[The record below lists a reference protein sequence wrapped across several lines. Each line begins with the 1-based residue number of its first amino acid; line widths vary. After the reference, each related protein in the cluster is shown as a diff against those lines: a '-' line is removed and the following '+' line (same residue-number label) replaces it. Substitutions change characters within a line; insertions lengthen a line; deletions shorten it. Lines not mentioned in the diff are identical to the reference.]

1 MISNKRGDPQRE
13 MGDFDSSKT
22 YIRQHYLCI
31 SRISIRTTTNRLNNR
46 FTY

>member
-1 MISNKRGDPQRE
+1 MIGNKRGDPQRE
-13 MGDFDSSKT
+13 MGDFNSSKT

-31 SRISIRTTTNRLNNR
+31 FRTSIRMMTNRLNNR